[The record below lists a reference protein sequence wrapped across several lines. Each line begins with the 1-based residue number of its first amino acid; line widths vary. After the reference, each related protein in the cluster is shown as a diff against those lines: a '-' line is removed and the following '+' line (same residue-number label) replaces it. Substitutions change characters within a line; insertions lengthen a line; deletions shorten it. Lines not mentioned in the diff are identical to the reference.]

1 MPTVEET
8 RRTLAR
14 LFARKPIADLPA
26 LRRELATTS
35 RRTVYRTLANVDYLS
50 SYSHA
55 GRYYTLKEIPSFDQE
70 GLWAYGD
77 VLFSVRGTLR
87 ATIIHFVGVAPA
99 GQTHAELQARLRLRV
114 HDTLHDLVEGGD
126 IGRTDLERLFLYVS
140 SDREKAESQ
149 VTARRRQLESGA
161 APPARAAEPSV
172 IIDILLAVIHHPKDA
187 PDAIATR
194 LAKAGKAI
202 PREHIEAVF
211 AQYALGEKKPRSRRS
226 PR

>member
-8 RRTLAR
+8 RRVLGR
-14 LFARKPIADLPA
+14 LFARKPIADLPE
-26 LRRELATTS
+26 LRSVLGTTS
-35 RRTVYRTLANVDYLS
+35 RRTVYRALSSVDYLS

-55 GRYYTLKEIPSFDQE
+55 GRYYTLKELPSFDRE

-87 ATIIHFVGVAPA
+87 ATIIHVVGVAPA

-126 IGRTDLERLFLYVS
+126 IGRAQIERLFLYVS
-140 SDREKAESQ
+140 ADRERAESQ
-149 VTARRRQLESGA
+149 VTARRRQLGTGA
-161 APPARAAEPSV
+161 APPARVAEPSV

-194 LAKAGKAI
+194 LAKSGKAI
-202 PREHIEAVF
+202 PREDVEAVF
-211 AQYALGEKKPRSRRS
+211 VQYALGEKKPRSRRS